1 MTKGK
6 RVIFTFDSRSLEALQ
21 EITTRGQYSSQGES
35 VREALAIIRAL
46 QEQQE
51 EGFTQLVVRNPRTEI
66 ERTIVI
72 PLLTGGKSGAR
83 A

>member
-1 MTKGK
+1 MAKGK
-6 RVIFTFDSRSLEALQ
+6 RVIFTFVIRSLEALQ
-21 EITTRGQYSSQGES
+21 EITTRGHYSSQGES

-72 PLLTGGKSGAR
+72 PLLTAGKSGER